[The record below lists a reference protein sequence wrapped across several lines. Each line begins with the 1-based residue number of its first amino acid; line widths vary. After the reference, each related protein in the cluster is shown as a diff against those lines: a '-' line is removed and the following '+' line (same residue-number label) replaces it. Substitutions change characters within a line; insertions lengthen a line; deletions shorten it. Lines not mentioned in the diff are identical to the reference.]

1 MSRQMKA
8 HKNYDELIAL
18 LESRGMAINDREH
31 AKKKLSQVGYYRLSG
46 FWFPC
51 QITVQEEN
59 GKTKKG
65 NKFLPETCF
74 RDVYDLY
81 LFDKKMRL
89 LMMDA
94 LERIEVFIR
103 SIIAHEMGAIHPLSY
118 RHDEHINPSQL
129 INKKNND
136 KPSPRKKWMDKQDSK
151 IESSKDDFIK
161 WHKAEYEGIPFW
173 VVVETWDF
181 GLMSKYYAMLNG
193 KHQDTILSK
202 LGISKGNG
210 PILRNWLSAM
220 NVLRNRCAHHSR
232 IWNKNNE
239 PKLKKL
245 DHEDFNT
252 LNLEES
258 AYNKMYGMITVL
270 WFLIKKIGPGS
281 DWLNNVAELISK
293 KPNLPGCYLKSMGF
307 PDNDCLPQHFLEL
320 SKKDA

>member
-1 MSRQMKA
+1 MKP

-18 LESRGMAINDREH
+18 LESRGMTINDKGH

-51 QITVQEEN
+51 QTTVPHN
-59 GKTKKG
+59 GNPKKD
-65 NKFLPETCF
+65 NVFLSGTCF
-74 RDVYDLY
+74 RNVYDLY

-103 SIIAHEMGAIHPLSY
+103 SIIAHEMGSIHPLSY
-118 RHDEHINPSQL
+118 LHDEHINRNKL
-129 INKKNND
+129 VNKKDKN
-136 KPSPRKKWMDKQDSK
+136 KPSPRKGWLEKQQKK
-151 IESSKDDFIK
+151 IDSSKDDFIK
-161 WHKAEYEGIPFW
+161 WHKTEYEGIPFW
-173 VVVETWDF
+173 VVIETWDF
-181 GLMSKYYAMLNG
+181 GLMSKYYDMLKG
-193 KHQDTILSK
+193 TYQDIILSK
-202 LGISKGNG
+202 LGIPKGNG
-210 PILRNWLSAM
+210 PIFANWLSAM

-239 PKLKKL
+239 PKLRKL
-245 DHEDFNT
+245 DHEYFNT

-270 WFLIKKIGPGS
+270 WFLIKNIGPGS
-281 DWLNNVAELISK
+281 NWLNNVAELIIK

-307 PDNDCLPQHFLEL
+307 PDNNCLPQHLLEL
-320 SKKDA
+320 IKKDT